1 MTVSRTLSVGL
12 LVFVAAGASGSPDLG
27 RQEAAARPVPPAAG
41 THTAIALG
49 MATARPAQPTSVQ
62 PCQHLGGQYLKTTGP
77 GGGALLLLARLTNL
91 GSDACNLPEWPST
104 VTSFDPQGAR
114 IRLPLSRSTQADSVV
129 EPVLGSRA
137 VAPGGSAL
145 LVVSYSTKGFP
156 YDGGCPSGRAKV
168 STLDAAFG
176 RVHAR
181 VGVTEPLEVCVSG
194 GVVVVNLRLP

>member
-1 MTVSRTLSVGL
+1 MTVGQTLSVGL
-12 LVFVAAGASGSPDLG
+12 LVFVAACASGSPDLG
-27 RQEAAARPVPPAAG
+27 RQAAARPVPPAAG
-41 THTAIALG
+41 THTAIAI
-49 MATARPAQPTSVQ
+49 ARPAQPTSVQ

-91 GSDACNLPEWPST
+91 GSEACNLPEWPST
-104 VTSFDPQGAR
+104 VTSFDPKGAR
-114 IRLPLSRSTQADSVV
+114 IRLPLSRSTEADSVV
-129 EPVLGSRA
+129 EPVLGNRA

-145 LVVSYSTKGFP
+145 LVVSYSTKGVP

-181 VGVTEPLEVCVSG
+181 VEVTEPLKVCVSG